1 MFFNQTKRLKVKDI
15 MSKDFIVFDS
25 DISLRRCVE
34 HIALNNLKE
43 VIVRHHEKLTGY
55 IKFDDIIKI
64 SLSQSFPEKK
74 LFDIRA
80 NKPFYL
86 NVEDTVLM
94 AKDIMRENQVDRVFI
109 LDDEK
114 LVGVLRTQDIV
125 YKLYP
130 KIQANE
136 DLYELLWDNVH
147 EGICIIDNKGTVCIW
162 GRGSEKLY
170 GIKKSEII
178 GKKLEEFFPTA
189 LLLDVLKS
197 KEPVENIIHSPR
209 KNTYVNISA
218 LPLIKNGKLIGV
230 VSTERDVSEITNL
243 SRELEFTKEKL
254 DYLQVEVRKMN
265 EDKFSFGNI
274 VGKSKIMTHTIDRA
288 YQVASTTSSVLISG
302 ESGTGKEVFARAIHQ
317 SSGREGAFV
326 AINCSAI
333 PESLFESEMFG
344 YESGAFTG
352 ALSKGKI
359 GKIEIANGGT
369 LFLDEI
375 GDMPLH
381 MQAKLLRVLQE
392 RQLMRVGGDKS
403 ISLDVRVISATHR
416 NLEDMVKAGT
426 FREDLYYRLNV
437 VNIKLPSLSDRI
449 EDVPLFVKLF
459 IEEFCRENHMKVPDI
474 SPEILNMLMNY
485 SWPGNIRELKNMV
498 EHLVVF
504 SKNNEIQI
512 DTLPEYINN
521 KDDKTINIKNEKS
534 LTDLIRKTEIKAIHD
549 AMKECG
555 NNKQQAAKLLDIPR
569 STLYYKIKFYDLNQY
584 L

>member
-1 MFFNQTKRLKVKDI
+1 M
-15 MSKDFIVFDS
+15 
-25 DISLRRCVE
+25 
-34 HIALNNLKE
+34 
-43 VIVRHHEKLTGY
+43 
-55 IKFDDIIKI
+55 
-64 SLSQSFPEKK
+64 
-74 LFDIRA
+74 
-80 NKPFYL
+80 
-86 NVEDTVLM
+86 
-94 AKDIMRENQVDRVFI
+94 
-109 LDDEK
+109 
-114 LVGVLRTQDIV
+114 
-125 YKLYP
+125 
-130 KIQANE
+130 
-136 DLYELLWDNVH
+136 
-147 EGICIIDNKGTVCIW
+147 
-162 GRGSEKLY
+162 
-170 GIKKSEII
+170 
-178 GKKLEEFFPTA
+178 
-189 LLLDVLKS
+189 LKS

-416 NLEDMVKAGT
+416 NLEDMVKAGA

-449 EDVPLFVKLF
+449 EDIPLFVKLF
-459 IEEFCRENHMKVPDI
+459 IEEFCRENHMKVPNI
-474 SPEILNMLMNY
+474 SPEILNRLMNY
-485 SWPGNIRELKNMV
+485 NWPGNIRELKNMI

-521 KDDKTINIKNEKS
+521 KEDKTISIKNEKS

>member
-1 MFFNQTKRLKVKDI
+1 MFFNKTNLLKVKDV
-15 MSKDFIVFDS
+15 MSKDFTVFES
-25 DISLRRCVE
+25 EITIKKCVE
-34 HIALNNLKE
+34 HIDLNNVKE
-43 VIVRHHEKLTGY
+43 VIVRHHGKITGY
-55 IKFDDIIKI
+55 INFDDIIKI
-64 SLSQSFPEKK
+64 SSHQGFLEKK

-86 NVEDTVLM
+86 NQDDTVMM
-94 AKDIMRENQVDRVFI
+94 AKDIMKDNQVDRIFI
-109 LDDEK
+109 LGDDN
-114 LVGVLRTQDIV
+114 LVGVLRTQDII

-147 EGICIIDNKGTVCIW
+147 EGICIIDNKGVVCIW

-178 GKKLEEFFPTA
+178 GKKLGEYFPTA

-197 KEPVENIIHSPR
+197 KKPVENVIHSPR

-218 LPLIKNGKLIGV
+218 RPLIKNDKLIGV

-243 SRELEFTKEKL
+243 SRELELTKEKL

-265 EDKFSFGNI
+265 EDKFSFGNV
-274 VGKSKIMTHTIDRA
+274 VGKSKIMTRTIDRA
-288 YQVASTTSSVLISG
+288 YQVAPTTSSVLVSG

-352 ALSKGKI
+352 ALTKGKI

-392 RQLMRVGGDKS
+392 KQLMRVGGNKS
-403 ISLDVRVISATHR
+403 ISLDVRIISATHR
-416 NLEDMVKAGT
+416 NLEDMVKIGT

-437 VNIKLPSLSDRI
+437 VNIKLPSLSERI
-449 EDVPLFVKLF
+449 EDLPIFVKLF
-459 IEEFCRENHMKVPDI
+459 MEEFCRENHIKVPNI
-474 SPEILNMLMNY
+474 SPEILNKLMNY

-504 SKNNEIQI
+504 SKNEKVQNE
-512 DTLPEYINN
+512 TLPDYINCR
-521 KDDKTINIKNEKS
+521 DGQECIKNS
-534 LTDLIRKTEIKAIHD
+534 QNLNLLIRKTEVKAIHD
-549 AMKECG
+549 AMKEAE
-555 NNKQQAAKLLDIPR
+555 NNKQKAAKILDIPR
-569 STLYYKIKFYDLNQY
+569 STLYYKLKYYELNQY

>member
-1 MFFNQTKRLKVKDI
+1 M
-15 MSKDFIVFDS
+15 
-25 DISLRRCVE
+25 
-34 HIALNNLKE
+34 
-43 VIVRHHEKLTGY
+43 
-55 IKFDDIIKI
+55 
-64 SLSQSFPEKK
+64 
-74 LFDIRA
+74 
-80 NKPFYL
+80 
-86 NVEDTVLM
+86 
-94 AKDIMRENQVDRVFI
+94 
-109 LDDEK
+109 
-114 LVGVLRTQDIV
+114 
-125 YKLYP
+125 
-130 KIQANE
+130 
-136 DLYELLWDNVH
+136 
-147 EGICIIDNKGTVCIW
+147 
-162 GRGSEKLY
+162 
-170 GIKKSEII
+170 
-178 GKKLEEFFPTA
+178 
-189 LLLDVLKS
+189 LKS

-218 LPLIKNGKLIGV
+218 LPLIKSGKLIGV

-416 NLEDMVKAGT
+416 NLEDMV
-426 FREDLYYRLNV
+426 
-437 VNIKLPSLSDRI
+437 
-449 EDVPLFVKLF
+449 
-459 IEEFCRENHMKVPDI
+459 
-474 SPEILNMLMNY
+474 
-485 SWPGNIRELKNMV
+485 
-498 EHLVVF
+498 
-504 SKNNEIQI
+504 
-512 DTLPEYINN
+512 
-521 KDDKTINIKNEKS
+521 
-534 LTDLIRKTEIKAIHD
+534 
-549 AMKECG
+549 
-555 NNKQQAAKLLDIPR
+555 
-569 STLYYKIKFYDLNQY
+569 
-584 L
+584 

>member
-1 MFFNQTKRLKVKDI
+1 M
-15 MSKDFIVFDS
+15 
-25 DISLRRCVE
+25 
-34 HIALNNLKE
+34 
-43 VIVRHHEKLTGY
+43 
-55 IKFDDIIKI
+55 
-64 SLSQSFPEKK
+64 
-74 LFDIRA
+74 
-80 NKPFYL
+80 
-86 NVEDTVLM
+86 
-94 AKDIMRENQVDRVFI
+94 
-109 LDDEK
+109 
-114 LVGVLRTQDIV
+114 
-125 YKLYP
+125 
-130 KIQANE
+130 
-136 DLYELLWDNVH
+136 
-147 EGICIIDNKGTVCIW
+147 
-162 GRGSEKLY
+162 
-170 GIKKSEII
+170 
-178 GKKLEEFFPTA
+178 
-189 LLLDVLKS
+189 LKS

-459 IEEFCRENHMKVPDI
+459 IEEFCRENHMKVPNI
-474 SPEILNMLMNY
+474 SPEI
-485 SWPGNIRELKNMV
+485 PPIT
-498 EHLVVF
+498 F
-504 SKNNEIQI
+504 S
-512 DTLPEYINN
+512 L
-521 KDDKTINIKNEKS
+521 S
-534 LTDLIRKTEIKAIHD
+534 SF
-549 AMKECG
+549 M
-555 NNKQQAAKLLDIPR
+555 
-569 STLYYKIKFYDLNQY
+569 
-584 L
+584 